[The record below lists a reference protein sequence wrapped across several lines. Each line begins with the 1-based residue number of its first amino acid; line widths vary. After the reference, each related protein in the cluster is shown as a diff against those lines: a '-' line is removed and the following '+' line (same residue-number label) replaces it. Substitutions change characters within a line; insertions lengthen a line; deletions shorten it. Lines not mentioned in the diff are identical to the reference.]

1 MFYRKPSVKRLQN
14 QKCKSKSKPNELDI
28 NNELSIKAGFSDRKI
43 NEYQSTSKYERPI
56 SSTLKKTYNKEEL
69 KNSGCSTGL
78 QLLKRSKITRL
89 EERYKE
95 LFGDFDDD
103 IGVVKNK
110 APKLLSSHTII
121 SDDNTVNNIL
131 STTVNVN
138 IYNSSKTEDQNRPID
153 RRTHSEKSIES
164 SNETSNNRLTIDVSL
179 SKNGSNFVETRSLGK
194 KTVKTKT
201 NVSSYKSR
209 KKQRVHNQSKYHQL
223 AEKNKLDQIKSDML
237 LLSALHNDNS
247 EEDPVQELWKI
258 FGMESPTDRSENI
271 IKSYPQTSNL
281 KDITNNENS
290 MLNVL
295 PHREQTNEVVIKPT
309 AVSTLDSISSE
320 EPPTNRKDSE
330 NIENTSADKGK
341 NISESFDRGKV
352 SKNIEIKSADRG
364 NNINESVD
372 KGKISKN
379 IENDSADHGNN
390 ISEAVDKE
398 PLCKI
403 AETFSLS
410 DLSPGSLFY
419 DGLRSSKECHETLGK
434 STNLSIR
441 REAQRNKNNESG
453 CPIETISLSDDEND
467 DDLIILPS
475 AKNDNNT
482 VAKKLNE
489 NQSKVG
495 TIRVKNLG
503 QLMDPQ
509 NIPETSR
516 TTELN
521 NIPSQRHK
529 PTNGD
534 QENTDKSVVEQFFH
548 TYKFYFDELLESK
561 VLKLGELLH
570 LAVSDEIRRKERIK
584 RAEQLSSSDL
594 IQDEIQRA
602 NKDFTELMNV
612 RGNEFAPLFDNIL
625 TKFDEGSKVTLFFTL
640 FIRIFERAKEIDIE
654 NGNHILPAKKVIHT
668 MLLKTLSVH
677 KDISYAMNCNP
688 GEFTKQVNLVN
699 KLLTAYHTMHSSQN
713 NDAARR
719 NIVSPNVFPTNYGTM
734 TNNMPQETTNSNSAF
749 NTNNEYSEVANIA
762 THPSIVR
769 APSVQSSNA
778 VNHVTFRRDST
789 HSETKIADPTNVS
802 TATVQSQKT
811 ANKSVIP
818 QTVNSASTDTSIV
831 KSSSNRP
838 NSTSTASNI
847 NAKRNN
853 PMSQSTSFASITHNN
868 AHFSPFQKPDSN
880 RKFPN
885 PETTHSVV
893 NRLGAELD
901 YINQQQNEP
910 LRQMANSGNPMLLG
924 FKPNISF
931 APGHINQRP
940 RIPRKRAHS
949 EDQLGN
955 KRRSS
960 NSQSYTVSTGISP
973 LAVHDVSATRQRALP
988 THPSNSS
995 VEIPYTNYPNLNTV
1009 QRPPTRIYNNT
1020 CTVNSPNTTT
1030 PPPDLNT
1037 NVKNPP
1043 AKEQNWKKQ
1052 LEAIK
1057 TSGAIN
1063 PNQEGSTKRIVVHQ
1077 SPRISNEN
1085 HPSKTNVTSLRTPPT
1100 SNSNPY
1106 NSTTAK
1112 ARTYQQGTPIN
1123 IYSGTTG
1130 QRLKEVS
1137 VTKPIPINNR
1147 PLPSSSV
1154 ETPSSS
1160 NLQTSF
1166 QLINPTSN
1174 AQQYNSAKESTPI
1187 LSNMLRNT
1195 TERVTTNGRQFSVNK
1210 SSTKADLR
1218 EGNGLASTSST
1229 VKTPLSLNPVTCDIN
1244 LSNLLNGTSYSSASQ
1259 YDSSSVSAP
1268 VPDSDNTLSNT
1279 QDKGANYGSHQQFR
1293 VINMYSTR
1301 EPENPPPGKTTSS
1314 MDYTNSVAGL
1324 ELSALSAP
1332 RAGIATDNQAVQ
1344 SSQIKTVYEPPQMS
1358 SHLIPVTKEH
1368 NMHPDPVIKPA
1379 LSVSGLST
1387 VNSCANQEERIRST
1401 STSSMPGYPVLT
1413 SNSPSST
1420 PMQVEPSSNP
1430 TQPSD
1435 LTQSTA
1441 APGQVSVLY
1450 LKLASH
1456 LI

>member
-1 MFYRKPSVKRLQN
+1 MTSMFFRKPSVKRLQN

-43 NEYQSTSKYERPI
+43 NEYQSTSKYESPT
-56 SSTLKKTYNKEEL
+56 SSTLKKFYNKEEL
-69 KNSGCSTGL
+69 KNSGCST
-78 QLLKRSKITRL
+78 LLKRSKNTRL

-103 IGVVKNK
+103 MGVVKNK
-110 APKLLSSHTII
+110 APKLLSSHTIV

-138 IYNSSKTEDQNRPID
+138 IYNSSKTEDQNRPVD

-164 SNETSNNRLTIDVSL
+164 SNETSNNRLRIDVSL
-179 SKNGSNFVETRSLGK
+179 SKNGSNFVKACSLSK
-194 KTVKTKT
+194 KKIKTKT

-209 KKQRVHNQSKYHQL
+209 KKERVNNQSKYHQL

-237 LLSALHNDNS
+237 VLSALHNDNS

-295 PHREQTNEVVIKPT
+295 PHREQANEAVIKPT
-309 AVSTLDSISSE
+309 AVSTLDSIASE

-330 NIENTSADKGK
+330 NIENTSAAKGK

-352 SKNIEIKSADRG
+352 SKSIEIKSADHG
-364 NNINESVD
+364 NNISESVD

-390 ISEAVDKE
+390 ISEPVDKE

-410 DLSPGSLFY
+410 ELSPGSLFY
-419 DGLRSSKECHETLGK
+419 DGLGSSKECHETLGK

-441 REAQRNKNNESG
+441 RKAQRNKNNESG
-453 CPIETISLSDDEND
+453 CSIETISLCDDEND

-475 AKNDNNT
+475 AKNDHDT

-489 NQSKVG
+489 HQSKVG

-509 NIPETSR
+509 NVPETSR
-516 TTELN
+516 TTEIN
-521 NIPSQRHK
+521 NIPLQCHE
-529 PTNGD
+529 PTDGD

-699 KLLTAYHTMHSSQN
+699 KLLTAYHTMHSLQN
-713 NDAARR
+713 NDVARR

-734 TNNMPQETTNSNSAF
+734 TNNMPQGTTNSNCAF

-769 APSVQSSNA
+769 AITPSVLQSSNA

-789 HSETKIADPTNVS
+789 HNETKIADPTNGS

-818 QTVNSASTDTSIV
+818 QTVNSASTHTSIV
-831 KSSSNRP
+831 KSSSNRL
-838 NSTSTASNI
+838 NSTLTAPNI
-847 NAKRNN
+847 NPKRNN
-853 PMSQSTSFASITHNN
+853 PMPQSTSFVSITHNN
-868 AHFSPFQKPDSN
+868 ANFLPFQKPDSN
-880 RKFPN
+880 RKFSN

-924 FKPNISF
+924 LKPNILF

-949 EDQLGN
+949 EDQVGN

-973 LAVHDVSATRQRALP
+973 LAVHDVSATRQRALL

-1009 QRPPTRIYNNT
+1009 QRPPTSIYNQY
-1020 CTVNSPNTTT
+1020 NSPNTTT
-1030 PPPDLNT
+1030 PPPDSNT

-1043 AKEQNWKKQ
+1043 VKEQNWKKQ

-1057 TSGAIN
+1057 PSGAIN
-1063 PNQEGSTKRIVVHQ
+1063 LNQEGSTKRLVVDQ

-1137 VTKPIPINNR
+1137 VTKHISVNNR

-1160 NLQTSF
+1160 NLQTSS

-1174 AQQYNSAKESTPI
+1174 AQQYNSAKESIPTPI

-1195 TERVTTNGRQFSVNK
+1195 PERVATNGRQFSVNVVNK

-1218 EGNGLASTSST
+1218 EGNVLASTSST
-1229 VKTPLSLNPVTCDIN
+1229 VKTPLSLNSVACDIN
-1244 LSNLLNGTSYSSASQ
+1244 LSNLLNRTSYSSASQ

-1268 VPDSDNTLSNT
+1268 VPENILSNT

-1301 EPENPPPGKTTSS
+1301 EPENLPPGKTTSY
-1314 MDYTNSVAGL
+1314 MDYTNSVPRL

-1332 RAGIATDNQAVQ
+1332 QAGTATDNQAIQ
-1344 SSQIKTVYEPPQMS
+1344 SSQIKTVHEPPQMS
-1358 SHLIPVTKEH
+1358 CHLIPVTKEP
-1368 NMHPDPVIKPA
+1368 NMHPDPVIEPA

-1387 VNSCANQEERIRST
+1387 ANQEERIRST

-1430 TQPSD
+1430 AQPSD

-1456 LI
+1456 LF